1 MRVSHHETIN
11 VPGGSPYTLR
21 IVVVFGSDM
30 QSSWSQVAL
39 EWISRK
45 TLLHKKE
52 PFSSFTS
59 WTSGHGK
66 EEKNARVGDDADE
79 SHDPTGPEGE
89 EITRMVEE
97 PTLEWREN

>member
-11 VPGGSPYTLR
+11 VPCGSTYTLR
-21 IVVVFGSDM
+21 IIVVFWSDM
-30 QSSWSQVAL
+30 QSSRSQVAL
-39 EWISRK
+39 EWIPRN

-52 PFSSFTS
+52 TFSSFTS

-79 SHDPTGPEGE
+79 SNDPTGPEGE
-89 EITRMVEE
+89 QITRVIEE
-97 PTLEWREN
+97 PTL